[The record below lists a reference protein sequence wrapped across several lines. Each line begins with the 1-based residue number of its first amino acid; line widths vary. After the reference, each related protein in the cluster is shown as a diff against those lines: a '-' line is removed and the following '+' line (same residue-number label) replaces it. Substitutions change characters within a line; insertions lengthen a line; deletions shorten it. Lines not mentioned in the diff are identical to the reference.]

1 MGGAGGPQGGLA
13 EAIAVVNRT
22 QELLPTSFLSPKLP
36 KLRAKPERVYNVEGE
51 QCYGVVQQGLPVHSG
66 GANPNLSIVQ
76 ASPSLFE
83 AMDSTDN
90 QFIIKGAIAAGL
102 LRFTV
107 VARLSNGQGGAV
119 SGKEFFD
126 AMMAHF
132 QSKFVTIEGR
142 WIAGIDLD
150 TNIQEF
156 NYWTNPS
163 GGNLA
168 DQDAAKK
175 TWTGERAADHRFN
188 NVTIIFKDPPN
199 APGSYIEVIVHF
211 TR

>member
-1 MGGAGGPQGGLA
+1 MNQ
-13 EAIAVVNRT
+13 
-22 QELLPTSFLSPKLP
+22 LLPASSLSPKRP
-36 KLRAKPERVYNVEGE
+36 KLRAKLDQVYNAEGE
-51 QCYGVVQQGLPVHSG
+51 RCYEVVQQGLPAHSA

-76 ASPSLFE
+76 ASSSLFE
-83 AMDSTDN
+83 AIDSTDN
-90 QFIIKGAIAAGL
+90 QFFIKGAIASGL

-107 VARLSNGQGGAV
+107 VARFANGQVGAV

-132 QSKFVTIEGR
+132 QSKVVTIEGR

-150 TNIQEF
+150 TNIQQF
-156 NYWTNPS
+156 NYWTDPS
-163 GGNLA
+163 GGNLV

-175 TWTGERAADHRFN
+175 TWTGERAADYQFN
-188 NVTIIFKDPPN
+188 NVTIVFKDPPN

-211 TR
+211 TK